1 MILLIAMLN
10 TSANVNENCINHC
23 VWGNKL
29 VTDIGSTLWVPYL
42 IIYNINYL
50 SDFVNSDGEVMSYK
64 EFCVK
69 TLAHSWHVISKR
81 EYVDLKMAIRRFNC
95 INIPQKNVK
104 NINPSLS
111 LNLAVKRL

>member
-1 MILLIAMLN
+1 
-10 TSANVNENCINHC
+10 
-23 VWGNKL
+23 
-29 VTDIGSTLWVPYL
+29 
-42 IIYNINYL
+42 
-50 SDFVNSDGEVMSYK
+50 MSYK

-81 EYVDLKMAIRRFNC
+81 EFVDLKMAIHRFNC

-111 LNLAVKRL
+111 LKYLLPTQIILAVKRLENSATKRLTSTGSCL